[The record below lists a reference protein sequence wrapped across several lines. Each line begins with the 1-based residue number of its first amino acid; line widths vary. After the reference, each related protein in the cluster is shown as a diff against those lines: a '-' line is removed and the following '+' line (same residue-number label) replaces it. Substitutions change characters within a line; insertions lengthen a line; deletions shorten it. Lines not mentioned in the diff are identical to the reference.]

1 MRVSNVLGLSRL
13 LPSRTK
19 TILLG
24 VVVFGLA
31 MIGVKPATGQRSQVP
46 VIVGIPED
54 WSHHHVVFSQP
65 RTAEE
70 AVRLQQE
77 PRYWHQWFRRN
88 VLRQLPAQPVS
99 GPAPSP
105 APGPAPGPAYVS
117 AEDFPPITLP
127 ELKRGGNRGARSVS
141 LHGLW
146 EKQMGP
152 SASSTGTAAVYPAK
166 FQFLTATN
174 TALADCSKDFI
185 VFPTGVA
192 GATTTVASIVAY
204 NNIYTGCGGTVPLTA
219 WAVNLNA
226 GTVVTSPVLS
236 QDGTQVAF
244 VATFGGV
251 ANLVVLTWKN
261 AAGIAQITASS
272 ATVNN
277 GCATPCAAWVSLG
290 TTDGVAVTG
299 GFVGSSPFY
308 DYANNIVYVGDHAG
322 KLHKITNV
330 FAHYGSN
337 ITPIANINPPAIDPS
352 GSGFPA
358 TVSTAQLTSP
368 VYDSEGGYIWVAD
381 QTGFISAV
389 RASSGA
395 VTKSTDEYAHGDF
408 FTDGPLID
416 SSAEFGYFFSP
427 KDEND
432 CGGSP
437 YCAAVIQVKL
447 TTAGFPTTKLE
458 SAFAKIGVDTTVST
472 DTPVYAGAFDSTY
485 YGGSGGNLY
494 ACGDPYGVPTLYQIP
509 ISATNT
515 FGTVT
520 AGPKPSSTSQ
530 AACSPIAE
538 VLNGATDYIFVSV
551 TGTGSDT
558 GCATAGCIY
567 SYNVSGPITAANFAT
582 LKATAGLAVTGGTG
596 GIVIDNTY
604 PTSSIPTNG
613 SSAGGTSQ
621 VYFSNLT
628 SQTCTTDSAAG
639 GCAIQASQSAF
650 K

>member
-1 MRVSNVLGLSRL
+1 MF
-13 LPSRTK
+13 PSRTK
-19 TILLG
+19 TILLS

-31 MIGVKPATGQRSQVP
+31 MIGVRPATGQRNRVP
-46 VIVGIPED
+46 PMIGIPED

-70 AVRLQQE
+70 AVRVQQE
-77 PRYWHQWFRRN
+77 PRYWHQWFRRS

-99 GPAPSP
+99 GPA
-105 APGPAPGPAYVS
+105 YVS
-117 AEDFPPITLP
+117 TEDFPPITLP
-127 ELKRGGNRGARSVS
+127 ELKRRGTRGARSVS
-141 LHGLW
+141 LQGLW
-146 EKQMGP
+146 EKRMGP
-152 SASSTGTAAVYPAK
+152 SATSTGTPAVYPAK
-166 FQFLTATN
+166 FQFLTVAN
-174 TALADCSKDFI
+174 TAIADCSKDFI

-204 NNIYTGCGGTVPLTA
+204 NNIYTGCGGTVPSTA

-308 DYANNIVYVGDHAG
+308 DYTNNIVYVGDHAG
-322 KLHKITNV
+322 KLHKVINV
-330 FAHYGSN
+330 FAHFGFN
-337 ITPIANINPPAIDPS
+337 NTANTTAPSIDPG

-368 VYDSEGGYIWVAD
+368 IYDSTGGRIWVAD

-389 RASSGA
+389 LASTG
-395 VTKSTDEYAHGDF
+395 VVVKSTNQYAHGDF

-432 CGGSP
+432 CGPSP
-437 YCAAVIQVKL
+437 YCAAVIQVNL
-447 TTAGFPTTKLE
+447 ATAGFPTTKLE
-458 SAFAKIGVDTTVST
+458 SGFANIGVDTTASN
-472 DTPVYAGAFDSTY
+472 DTPVYVGAFDSKY
-485 YGGSGGNLY
+485 YAGSGGNLY

-509 ISATNT
+509 ISVTNT
-515 FGTVT
+515 IGTVT
-520 AGPKPSSTSQ
+520 AGPKPSSTVQ
-530 AACSPIAE
+530 ATCSPIAE
-538 VLNGATDYIFVSV
+538 VLNAGTDFLFVGV
-551 TGTGSDT
+551 TGTGADT
-558 GCATAGCIY
+558 GCATAGGCVF
-567 SYNVSGPITAANFAT
+567 SYNVTGPITAANFAAP
-582 LKATAGLAVTGGTG
+582 LKATAGLAVAGGTS
-596 GIVIDNTY
+596 GIVIDNTF

-613 SSAGGTSQ
+613 ASAGGTSQ
-621 VYFSNLT
+621 VYFSNLA
-628 SQTCTTDSAAG
+628 SQTCTTDAAAG
-639 GCAIQASQSAF
+639 GCAIQASQAAF
-650 K
+650 Q